1 VTEENLEG
9 FFVGRYEHAKP
20 EVKQLFLFAYCDCAI
35 EMMGKP
41 VSEELNAKEY
51 FQKFP
56 EAGSSLVRVVLTTEA
71 WEQAGKKNVTRRRS
85 NQENAANAG
94 NVPRV
99 IQGNGEQRG
108 GDENSQATKS
118 KGGRPKDSWSFD
130 THMLPCYT
138 KFLKEEMRHR
148 RNVTDQTE
156 ASSEETQAWASWY
169 KGAIEEILRVTKPAQ
184 KPAPA
189 QVAENTTASVPK
201 KKDDEEDEEYI
212 KALEMCLEV

>member
-1 VTEENLEG
+1 MEG

-71 WEQAGKKNVTRRRS
+71 WEQEGKKNVTRRRS

-99 IQGNGEQRG
+99 VQGNGERRG
-108 GDENSQATKS
+108 GEENSQATKS

-130 THMLPCYT
+130 AHMLPCYT
-138 KFLKEEMRHR
+138 KFLTAEIKHR
-148 RNVTDQTE
+148 EKSADQTE
-156 ASSEETQAWASWY
+156 ASSEQTQAWASWY
-169 KGAIEEILRVTKPAQ
+169 KGAVEEILRVTKPA
-184 KPAPA
+184 PA
-189 QVAENTTASVPK
+189 QVAASGKDDNNTTANEPNK
-201 KKDDEEDEEYI
+201 EEDEDDEAYK
-212 KALEMCLEV
+212 KALETCLAV

>member
-71 WEQAGKKNVTRRRS
+71 WEQAGKEKAQDVDPIKRMQPMQEMCPVSSKETENEGAERKTAKRRKAR
-85 NQENAANAG
+85 AG
-94 NVPRV
+94 
-99 IQGNGEQRG
+99 
-108 GDENSQATKS
+108 A
-118 KGGRPKDSWSFD
+118 
-130 THMLPCYT
+130 
-138 KFLKEEMRHR
+138 R
-148 RNVTDQTE
+148 RTAG
-156 ASSEETQAWASWY
+156 ASTPTCS
-169 KGAIEEILRVTKPAQ
+169 RVTP
-184 KPAPA
+184 
-189 QVAENTTASVPK
+189 SS
-201 KKDDEEDEEYI
+201 
-212 KALEMCLEV
+212 